1 MPNSDIQKSYREIKE
16 VLEHKALHYGQT
28 PFSLSLIHTA
38 SCLKWALL
46 SDAEST
52 VGSPGH
58 GGEKKGAQPGS
69 TCLSLL
75 CPRHTSSKR
84 RPTRSIPGPTAPVPI
99 LARLLIM
106 PHTHAPPPKARCPET
121 HAGLSRCAIQLCDTA
136 TATSQVTWRPASPA
150 RLMFFPAFLLP
161 CLSNLT
167 PWQQRLSTP
176 TRNSLMGKPVLFFAK

>member
-1 MPNSDIQKSYREIKE
+1 MLR
-16 VLEHKALHYGQT
+16 ALRGL
-28 PFSLSLIHTA
+28 PV
-38 SCLKWALL
+38 
-46 SDAEST
+46 T
-52 VGSPGH
+52 VGRRRERSLEAPVSPSCVH
-58 GGEKKGAQPGS
+58 E
-69 TCLSLL
+69 
-75 CPRHTSSKR
+75 HTSSKR

-99 LARLLIM
+99 LAHLLIM

-136 TATSQVTWRPASPA
+136 KATSQVTWRPASPA

-176 TRNSLMGKPVLFFAK
+176 ARNSLMGKPVLLFAK